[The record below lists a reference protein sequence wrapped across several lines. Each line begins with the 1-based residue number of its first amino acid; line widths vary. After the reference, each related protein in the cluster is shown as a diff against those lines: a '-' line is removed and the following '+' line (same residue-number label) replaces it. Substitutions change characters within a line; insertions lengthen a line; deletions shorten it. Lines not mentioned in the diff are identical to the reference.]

1 MLKRLTAIA
10 ALAGLLAAPAFGQGA
25 PEKTTV
31 NLGVGGKPLLY
42 YLPLTIAERKGYFK
56 EQGLDVSINDFG
68 GGAKS
73 LQALVGGSVDVVTGA
88 YEHTIRMQ
96 AKKQDIVAVAELGRF
111 PGIVVAVHKS
121 KVDKIKSAADLKDMK
136 IGVTAP
142 GSSTMLTVQYAMVKA
157 GLKPTDAAFIG
168 VGGGASAVAAMKKG
182 EIDAISHLDPVIAKL
197 EADGDAVVLIDTRTE
212 AGSKALWGGSNPAA
226 VLYMKRDF
234 MEKNPNTTQRLT
246 NALVK
251 ALKWLATAKPEDV
264 AATVPEEYFL
274 GDKALYLKAVAKSL
288 EAYSR
293 DGVATEAGMKSVLA
307 TLQTL
312 DPSFATTQIDLAK
325 TFEPKFAKAAK

>member
-1 MLKRLTAIA
+1 
-10 ALAGLLAAPAFGQGA
+10 
-25 PEKTTV
+25 
-31 NLGVGGKPLLY
+31 
-42 YLPLTIAERKGYFK
+42 
-56 EQGLDVSINDFG
+56 
-68 GGAKS
+68 
-73 LQALVGGSVDVVTGA
+73 
-88 YEHTIRMQ
+88 
-96 AKKQDIVAVAELGRF
+96 
-111 PGIVVAVHKS
+111 
-121 KVDKIKSAADLKDMK
+121 
-136 IGVTAP
+136 
-142 GSSTMLTVQYAMVKA
+142 
-157 GLKPTDAAFIG
+157 
-168 VGGGASAVAAMKKG
+168 
-182 EIDAISHLDPVIAKL
+182 
-197 EADGDAVVLIDTRTE
+197 VLIDTRTE